1 MAEIASSGG
10 AENAPTTRDGM
21 LAFMR
26 ARSLDG
32 SPFTRLLGVEL
43 ERCWAG
49 EADASLEIRA
59 DLTQHR
65 GTVHGGVLG
74 ALADNVAGWAAA
86 SVLGPL
92 VTTSFTIH
100 LLAAAR
106 AGRLLA
112 FGKVAHLGRRS
123 AVVRTEI
130 FADHEGSRILVA
142 VASVAFSA
150 KPAR

>member
-1 MAEIASSGG
+1 MADAASGG
-10 AENAPTTRDGM
+10 ATADLPSTPEAM
-21 LAFMR
+21 LSLMR
-26 ARSLDG
+26 SRSLDG

-49 EADASLEIRA
+49 EADAFLEIRT

-65 GTVHGGVLG
+65 GTVHGDVLG

-112 FGKVAHLGRRS
+112 FGKVAHSGRRS

-130 FADHEGSRILVA
+130 FADHEDSRILVA

>member
-1 MAEIASSGG
+1 MAHT
-10 AENAPTTRDGM
+10 APGVGTADLPVTPEAM

-26 ARSLDG
+26 ARSLDS
-32 SPFTRLLGVEL
+32 SPFTRLLGIHL
-43 ERCWAG
+43 ERWWAG
-49 EADASLEIRA
+49 EADAALEIRK

-65 GTVHGGVLG
+65 GTVHGGAMG
-74 ALADNVAGWAAA
+74 ALADNVARWAAA

-92 VTTSFTIH
+92 ATTSFTIH

-112 FGKVAHLGRRS
+112 FGKVTHSGRRS

-130 FADHEGSRILVA
+130 FADHYGSRVMVA

-150 KPAR
+150 KPTR